1 MSFFLRMGTTALALL
16 TLSAC
21 STIYRPGG
29 WVAYDFTERYAI
41 PHTMKSNDVPM
52 ACSMVGSML
61 PVLMAFT
68 EIAYTPDKDA
78 IVMNM
83 LMGSCADA
91 KAQEHV
97 LDYARAM
104 KAQNISAAQDARIL
118 EKHAFALTAARQYA
132 SYQHMVAQFGE
143 PGEKC
148 PSLSRDEELYWV
160 LGNLAGMQ
168 AVLSDLK
175 AQSVVNV
182 PKDIA
187 MKSVRGMQCVD
198 NVRWWGLPEAL
209 QAGIWIMMP
218 DAAPKEVDVWAKMEH
233 AGQIATASG
242 VRLAHAIEVIIADGA
257 GHNERLRAA
266 IKRHGDSLKLK
277 ASDPKYRLIDL
288 LATAHVQAV
297 SDRLWTENT
306 GARTPFGSLGSFW
319 DDAAKPTN
327 TINIDDLLED

>member
-1 MSFFLRMGTTALALL
+1 MSFFFRMGAALLALL

-21 STIYRPGG
+21 STVYRPGG

-52 ACSMVGSML
+52 ACAMTGSML

-91 KAQEHV
+91 EAQEHV
-97 LDYARAM
+97 LAYARAM
-104 KAQNISAAQDARIL
+104 KAQQIGEAQDARVR
-118 EKHAFALTAARQYA
+118 EKRAFALTALRQYA
-132 SYQHMVAQFGE
+132 SYQHMVAQYGE

-148 PSLSRDEELYWV
+148 PSLSRDDELYWV

-233 AGQIATASG
+233 AGQIGTASG
-242 VRLAHAIEVIIADGA
+242 VRLAHAIEVVIADGA
-257 GHNERLRAA
+257 GHNDRLRAA
-266 IKRHGDSLKLK
+266 IKRHGESLKIK
-277 ASDPKYRLIDL
+277 ASAPEYRLIDL
-288 LATAHVQAV
+288 LATAQVQAL

-306 GARTPFGSLGSFW
+306 GARTPFASLGSFW
-319 DDAAKPTN
+319 DDAAKPSN
-327 TINIDDLLED
+327 NINIDELLED